1 MINSVQDKIQQVQQC
16 FQYGQLS
23 QANQYLEELSRFQDD
38 TPVIRLLRAQYYFL
52 NGDYDLSEQA
62 LHDLAHLERL
72 PDDLIDP
79 LAHQL
84 NRQEQFFS
92 LAQLLEIKLSKNPQP
107 QLRFQYALCLMK
119 LGKIAQALS
128 IFSEL
133 QANQFSHPLLNINV
147 GHAHKAMG
155 DSAAAAESYIK
166 ALSTTPELAG
176 TAYWSLADLKN
187 YRFDQQQVRQLKTL
201 IENPQLNPQERALC
215 GFAHGNA
222 QEQLNNYGAAFDCFL
237 MANKLITQSRQFNK
251 TGFEHLKKSLLKTT
265 VNKDTAASHGDK
277 RMIFIVGMP
286 RSGTTLTEQILASH
300 NQVTATDELPYIERI
315 AMQICKDQSYDKAL
329 VNLDREECERFARH
343 YLRQAQMHAQ
353 SDNPVLLDK
362 NPNNWLHSA
371 LILKLFPNAVI
382 INLSRPANDN
392 LLSVFKQHFSAGQD
406 YSYDLQSLK
415 YYIKSYYELMTHW
428 HCLEKE
434 RLFTLD
440 YAALVNS
447 PEIQIRK
454 LLKACKLPF
463 DSQCLRFFE
472 SDRTVLTPSSNQV
485 KQPIYKKAINISA
498 PYMKKLIQHL
508 PDINELETNRRR
520 LLQPL

>member
-1 MINSVQDKIQQVQQC
+1 MLNSVQHKIQQVQQC
-16 FQYGQLS
+16 FQSGQLS
-23 QANQYLEELSRFQDD
+23 QANQYLAELSHYQDD
-38 TPVIRLLRAQYYFL
+38 VPVIRLLRAQYYFL
-52 NGDYDLSEQA
+52 NGDYDLSEQS
-62 LHDLAHLERL
+62 LFDLAHLEHL

-92 LAQLLEIKLSKNPQP
+92 LAHLLKIKLAKNPQP

-119 LGKIAQALS
+119 LGKIAQALA
-128 IFSEL
+128 IFIEL
-133 QANQFSHPLLNINV
+133 QANQFSHPLLNINM

-155 DSAAAAESYIK
+155 DSAAAAKSYIK
-166 ALSTTPELAG
+166 ALNTTPELTG

-187 YRFDQQQVRQLKTL
+187 YHFDEQRVKQLNTL
-201 IENPQLNPQERALC
+201 IENPKLTSHERALC
-215 GFAHGNA
+215 GFALGYA
-222 QEQLNNYGAAFDCFL
+222 QEQLKNFGPAFDCFL
-237 MANKLITQSRQFNK
+237 TANKLIAQSRQFNK

-265 VNKDTAASHGDK
+265 VNKDTAARHGDK

-300 NQVTATDELPYIERI
+300 HQVTATDELPYIERI
-315 AMQICKDQSYDKAL
+315 AMQICKHQSYDQAL
-329 VNLDREECERFARH
+329 ANLDPKDCERFAKH

-371 LILKLFPNAVI
+371 LIMKLFPDAVI
-382 INLSRPANDN
+382 INLSRPASDN

-415 YYIKSYYELMTHW
+415 YYIKSYYELITHW
-428 HCLEKE
+428 HNLEKE

-447 PEIQIRK
+447 PEIQISK
-454 LLKACKLPF
+454 LLEACKLPF

-472 SDRTVLTPSSNQV
+472 SDRAVLTPSSNQV
-485 KQPIYKKAINISA
+485 KQPINKKAINISA
-498 PYMKKLIQHL
+498 PFMEKLMQHL
-508 PDINELETNRRR
+508 PDIGELEENRQT
-520 LLQPL
+520 LLQQL